1 MKQAYQLRIGLIAAI
16 TALCI
21 LAGTNENLAAGRRGF
36 LGRNTLFAGRKARSY
51 YETYHCL
58 NRRYPK
64 YYGGFHARYF
74 QDLGM
79 SPGDI
84 GLRGNG
90 IYPTPW

>member
-1 MKQAYQLRIGLIAAI
+1 MKLKYQLRIRLTAAI
-16 TALCI
+16 AALCI
-21 LAGTNENLAAGRRGF
+21 LAGTNESLAAGRSGF
-36 LGRNTLFAGRKARSY
+36 LRRDTLFAGRNAPSY
-51 YETYHCL
+51 FHKYHYL

-79 SPGDI
+79 PPGDI